1 LPYSRRQTETAGVLV
16 ESSGSGK
23 VVVLVLAPTVTLAL
37 TLTPV
42 APKAMEVAKES

>member
-1 LPYSRRQTETAGVLV
+1 LPYSRHQTESVDVLLV
-16 ESSGSGK
+16 SSGSGK
-23 VVVLVLAPTVTLAL
+23 VGVLVLAPTVTLAL